1 MIINFRI
8 KLIKNQRLTS
18 PFKIKGYIMNETK
31 FNDFNQIRFNGE
43 FLDLDNY
50 EPINGSYDIS
60 FESGILNI
68 NETINKGEYILIKI
82 DSSLSSIDNNI
93 LIEILTMLKKDGN
106 YILPIYNYITDIYDN
121 TENKT
126 YKVIIYEED
135 KKNTDIFVEF
145 IPNCSRMTISS
156 YIDKESNMIKMENI
170 SDNNGIAQKYRI
182 TDFNDDFILKVSAP
196 QDISYGKYI
205 IKYYFI
211 KNHTEQ
217 LFKLNKVF
225 TKKKGN
231 KKNGI
236 ILEFNELEIINGT
249 RDKKIAFKI
258 NGFIY
263 RSENDIKNEFINT
276 SETLNENV
284 IRSFAYSR
292 NNSFNL
298 YFSNI
303 DIMSN
308 GNNYQFNLQVNLIAE
323 ENLFNDEFYV
333 FRLPINLKEEL
344 KNETNYLWLII
355 VSSIIFIVI
364 LIIILFTI
372 KIIKLKKN
380 NIFLKEKVL
389 ATSFSSDKIDEN
401 ILEKN
406 LTIKNDE
413 NNENI
418 FI

>member
-1 MIINFRI
+1 M
-8 KLIKNQRLTS
+8 
-18 PFKIKGYIMNETK
+18 
-31 FNDFNQIRFNGE
+31 
-43 FLDLDNY
+43 
-50 EPINGSYDIS
+50 
-60 FESGILNI
+60 
-68 NETINKGEYILIKI
+68 
-82 DSSLSSIDNNI
+82 
-93 LIEILTMLKKDGN
+93 
-106 YILPIYNYITDIYDN
+106 
-121 TENKT
+121 
-126 YKVIIYEED
+126 
-135 KKNTDIFVEF
+135 
-145 IPNCSRMTISS
+145 
-156 YIDKESNMIKMENI
+156 
-170 SDNNGIAQKYRI
+170 
-182 TDFNDDFILKVSAP
+182 
-196 QDISYGKYI
+196 
-205 IKYYFI
+205 
-211 KNHTEQ
+211 
-217 LFKLNKVF
+217 FKLNKVF

-231 KKNGI
+231 KKNDI